1 MSDDDHRPPQNS
13 DPYGPPSDPYGPPS
27 DEDSAGVVSA
37 RLVDDSDSP
46 SRRPGKPSGWRE
58 RIEGSWLL
66 TLLMV
71 FVVIMVTMF
80 VFVVI
85 STLSLVAAEWLVL
98 RQVPADAAG
107 QSEAMAAVLQSRL
120 GFVLT
125 ILPPQLSLLV
135 VPLAAAW
142 LLPEGPRRGLRFVR
156 GRWPIWAWIAAAVA
170 TPFVGLLSALIVS
183 GFVEESESLKN
194 LTEAFRVHGQSG
206 FLLPIALL
214 IGLAPAVCEEV
225 LFRGFLQPRLTRL
238 MWPSVG
244 VVLASL
250 AFAVFHVDP
259 VHVVAVFPLGLWLG
273 FLSYRSGSIFPA
285 IIGHFV
291 NNVLSV
297 VAVMSEDTGALD
309 IPDAIIT
316 VPIVAGG
323 IVGLV
328 AVAYAS
334 WRWRVE

>member
-1 MSDDDHRPPQNS
+1 MSDEYHEPSRNAEPYVPPLDVDDR
-13 DPYGPPSDPYGPPS
+13 
-27 DEDSAGVVSA
+27 EVVQA
-37 RLVDDSDSP
+37 KLVDDP
-46 SRRPGKPSGWRE
+46 NAPVGWRE
-58 RIEGSWLL
+58 RIDRSWIL
-66 TLLMV
+66 TFLMV
-71 FVVIMVTMF
+71 IVVVGVTIV
-80 VFVVI
+80 VFLMT
-85 STLSLVAAEWLVL
+85 SMLSLFAAELLVL
-98 RQVPADAAG
+98 REIPTDAAG
-107 QSEAMAAVLQSRL
+107 QTEAMAAVMQSRL
-120 GFVLT
+120 GFLLT

-135 VPLAAAW
+135 APLAAAW

-156 GRWPIWAWIAAAVA
+156 GRWPIWVWVAAAVA
-170 TPFVGLLSALIVS
+170 TPFVGLVS
-183 GFVEESESLKN
+183 SLVVSEFTDESESLKN

-238 MWPSVG
+238 LWFWPGLG

-250 AFAVFHVDP
+250 AFAAFHVDP

-285 IIGHFV
+285 VIGHFV

-297 VAVMSEDTGALD
+297 IAVMSEDTGALD
-309 IPDAIIT
+309 VPAAIIT

-323 IVGLV
+323 VLGLG

-334 WRWRVE
+334 WRWRVGER